1 MKEELPVYGLV
12 ERGEF
17 EPIILW
23 LKHKIHSKASLY
35 KTKELIKEV
44 TGEEIKSEYLVDYL
58 RGKVERFYG

>member
-1 MKEELPVYGLV
+1 M

-23 LKHKIHSKASLY
+23 LRHKIYSKGFLY

-44 TGEEIKSEYLVDYL
+44 TGEEIK
-58 RGKVERFYG
+58 KVERFYG